1 MRNAF
6 WMVTAALLAGCA
18 TQGPVATNDHDARAG
33 HVGMREISAMLA
45 QPSRV
50 TLAEN
55 ESFLVPVE
63 DDANA
68 MPAYPDALLSQ
79 ALPPRVVC
87 VRVAVGRDGSVMS
100 SSQAVVP
107 PECPGNDDA
116 GAVFF
121 ASAQRAVADWRYDP
135 ALRCVFPDAKT
146 KDDTVGSCGGY
157 TEVPEAVTLTYRF
170 VFEQKNG
177 RGNVRMGR

>member
-1 MRNAF
+1 MRHGCWILSA
-6 WMVTAALLAGCA
+6 MLVAGCTMQA
-18 TQGPVATNDHDARAG
+18 PIVKDDDVRAG
-33 HVGMREISAMLA
+33 QVGMREISGLLA

-50 TLAEN
+50 TLADN

-68 MPAYPDALLSQ
+68 MPGYPDALLSN
-79 ALPPRVVC
+79 ALPPQAVC
-87 VRVAVGRDGSVMS
+87 VRVAVGRDGEVMS
-100 SSQAVVP
+100 SSPAEAPPDCPQAGEV
-107 PECPGNDDA
+107 DA
-116 GAVFF
+116 AFF
-121 ASAQRAVADWRYDP
+121 ATVQHAVADWRYDP

-170 VFEQKNG
+170 VFEQKDG
-177 RGNVRMGR
+177 RGSVKLAR